1 MKEKNNQMTI
11 NKRWEEEFVEKG
23 AEIEHERWAK
33 WQKYVHKNLYNIA
46 EQEPER
52 WKELKNPHLK
62 ILPTELYERWER
74 QINTP
79 YSELSEQE
87 KESDRKEARNYLPL
101 VKLIESQAYQRAVEE
116 IGKSKDDAYHERDML
131 VCALSKLF
139 PSYLAR
145 HDEKE
150 EWEDDWRWIVYIEIP
165 TGQVSWH
172 IHDSEREMFNHLEVK
187 ENNWDGHNTE
197 RKYQRLSKLQAL
209 KGEEIK

>member
-1 MKEKNNQMTI
+1 MTT
-11 NKRWEEEFVEKG
+11 NKRWWEEGLRQEFQDFADSIIWSNDEGDEKYIGVGNMADWWVEK
-23 AEIEHERWAK
+23 I
-33 WQKYVHKNLYNIA
+33 
-46 EQEPER
+46 
-52 WKELKNPHLK
+52 K
-62 ILPTELYERWER
+62 I
-74 QINTP
+74 
-79 YSELSEQE
+79 
-87 KESDRKEARNYLPL
+87 
-101 VKLIESQAYQRAVEE
+101 IESQAYQRAVEE
-116 IGKSKDDAYHERDML
+116 VGKSKDDAYHERDML

-172 IHDSEREMFNHLEVK
+172 IHDSEIEMFVHLEVK

-209 KGEEIK
+209 KGEEAIKTGYIGELAGYRIHGKTFDTEGNKVEETHEKDCACCRSNLLGNKGEEIK